1 MPSAIKPVS
10 IADAGRLEALKD
22 LICSYRKENGWKSSY
37 ELYGIRFGRGSVKT
51 KLVCLDSAPTSG
63 DFSPMVKK
71 TRIASSLEHFD
82 IVAEF
87 RGAWKSD
94 DKAKVVGYE
103 ENLMP
108 GQTEITPHAYRFA
121 Q

>member
-1 MPSAIKPVS
+1 MPSAIKPTP
-10 IADAGRLEALKD
+10 IACPDRLSALKD
-22 LICSYRKENGWKSSY
+22 IIMSYRKENGWKASY
-37 ELYGIRFGRGSVKT
+37 EMYGIRYGRGSVKM
-51 KLVCLDSAPTSG
+51 KVICLETAPTAA
-63 DFSPMVKK
+63 DFAPLANKA
-71 TRIASSLEHFD
+71 RIAQALEQFD

-108 GQTEITPHAYRFA
+108 GQKELTPKEYR
-121 Q
+121 